1 MAIEGFSP
9 SAEYRKISEQYG
21 EDTFLKLNQIYL
33 AFEMDEINDDGIQG
47 GEFDDL
53 CEDVLEIALDPQFES
68 YNLIDIADAVVFI
81 IHDSNYTVR
90 EYETSYKKRRDT
102 VCEELLAYLESTRR
116 RSLEGEPEDGEPD
129 GE

>member
-21 EDTFLKLNQIYL
+21 EDTFLKLNLIYL
-33 AFEMDEINDDGIQG
+33 AFEMDEINDDDIQG
-47 GEFDDL
+47 SEFDDL
-53 CEDVLEIALDPQFES
+53 CEDALEIALDPQFES
-68 YNLIDIADAVVFI
+68 YNLIDIADAMVFI

-90 EYETSYKKRRDT
+90 EYEATYKKRRDK
-102 VCEELLAYLESTRR
+102 VCEELLAYLESSRR
-116 RSLEGEPEDGEPD
+116 RSLAGEEPD